1 MRQRY
6 KKGTYEEYNF
16 RRLTFKSITACF
28 VAWYLPHGKCKF
40 LHSLMHMDISDEQS
54 LINAGVR
61 VTAVRLLI
69 WRQVRHGFD
78 NAFSLSDLEE
88 ALPTVDRSTLFRT
101 LTLLADAHLL
111 HDIDD
116 GSGKQKYCVCHVDDT
131 RHCTGHVHLT
141 CRLCHR
147 TFCLSNVRIPMVALP
162 DGFQPE
168 ETEYLIKGICAECS
182 KAQSVDSAPMHHLC

>member
-6 KKGTYEEYNF
+6 KKGIYQERNF
-16 RRLTFKSITACF
+16 RTLTFRVDANGF
-28 VAWYLPHGKCKF
+28 MAWYLPHRIGKY
-40 LHSLMHMDISDEQS
+40 LHSLMHMEISDEQS

-116 GSGKQKYCVCHVDDT
+116 GSGKQKYC
-131 RHCTGHVHLT
+131 G
-141 CRLCHR
+141 
-147 TFCLSNVRIPMVALP
+147 IPSFRASSMVKP
-162 DGFQPE
+162 
-168 ETEYLIKGICAECS
+168 T
-182 KAQSVDSAPMHHLC
+182 